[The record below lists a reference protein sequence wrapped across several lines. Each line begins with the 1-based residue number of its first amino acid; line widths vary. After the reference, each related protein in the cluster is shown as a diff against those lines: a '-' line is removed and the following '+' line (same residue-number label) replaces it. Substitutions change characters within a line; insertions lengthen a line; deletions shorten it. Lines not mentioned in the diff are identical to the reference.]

1 MRIVTLYLQFSHTY
15 IVSTGSHSF
24 KLTPLKERLLFSCIL
39 DTLFRSFL
47 YNFAPLSQT
56 CGMHILSFKMFCFLK
71 INVYN

>member
-15 IVSTGSHSF
+15 IVSTDSHSF
-24 KLTPLKERLLFSCIL
+24 KLTPLKERLIYICIL

-56 CGMHILSFKMFCFLK
+56 YGMHILSFKSFIF
-71 INVYN
+71 